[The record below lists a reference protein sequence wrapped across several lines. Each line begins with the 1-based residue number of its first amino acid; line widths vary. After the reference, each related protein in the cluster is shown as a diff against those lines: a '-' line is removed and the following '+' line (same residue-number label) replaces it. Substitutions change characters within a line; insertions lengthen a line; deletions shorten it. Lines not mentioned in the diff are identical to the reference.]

1 MPNRHLKGGMRKL
14 LGFFYLLAPGT
25 GERIK
30 VRGLF
35 PYHLLAV
42 EERPKR
48 KIGFTVKEK
57 RAVYA
62 VR

>member
-1 MPNRHLKGGMRKL
+1 MRKL
-14 LGFFYLLAPGT
+14 FGFFYLLAPGT

-35 PYHLLAV
+35 PDHLLAV

-48 KIGFTVKEK
+48 KIGFIAKEK
-57 RAVYA
+57 RAGYA
-62 VR
+62 AKQVRR